1 VSAQSSMTESLQD
14 RIEIPS
20 RLQRRQTIYGHRR
33 QIHRMVASVDDNFV
47 GERWW
52 VEKKVASPTEVSERV
67 AMLEAECGDAMASKI
82 QRTIIRGLAASR
94 T

>member
-1 VSAQSSMTESLQD
+1 VSAQSSTTESLQD

-20 RLQRRQTIYGHRR
+20 RLQRRRIIYGHRR
-33 QIHRMVASVDDNFV
+33 QIHRMVASVDDKLV

-52 VEKKVASPTEVSERV
+52 VEKVASPTEVSERV
-67 AMLEAECGDAMASKI
+67 AMSEAECGDTRASKI

-94 T
+94 A